1 MKKNFYLSAAACAL
15 LLSSCTADCSVAP
28 VSDENAVTFTVAVD
42 SREATRA
49 YSDGTSITDVKCY
62 VYDTNNG
69 LEAAPVLEESVTMNG
84 LQGSVKLGLASGRTY
99 DMVFLATSGAGSHIT
114 YDKAKRTLSVDYAS
128 VENGFE
134 GLDAFYGT
142 TSVTVSGPMNEA
154 VRLVR
159 PFARLNIGT
168 DDLDSYAAVAS
179 EDGTVTTSLTVTG
192 VYTTLNLA
200 DGTLGES
207 ATVTFAAAAPAAGE
221 TFPVDGYSYL
231 AMGYL
236 LVPADEC
243 VLADVVMTV
252 NGTDERTFDNV
263 PLMRNRRTNVYG
275 SLLVAEA
282 TMNVEIMEEFDE
294 PDNSLFASE
303 EPKID
308 AATKSAEV
316 SSFEQLLWLGE
327 NLEANK
333 ANIKTITL
341 TSDINCGGEVLP
353 AIRWWAPEAPG
364 TFDGGGHT
372 ISNFKLARSAQNNG
386 LFSAMVGTIKN
397 LNIENVTDNSIKRR
411 FVGLVANLY
420 GTLENV
426 HAKNIH
432 IKSTSDGRIGVLVG
446 IHNSGKLVNCSV
458 TDCSVEGR
466 WSVGGLVGATN
477 ETKGITYERCVVDN
491 VTVTLKPLYGGIYN
505 KMRGLMTGN
514 INIGDVKFVDCE
526 IRNCDYDKPIYNSFN
541 PYTWNGEVIPADIDE
556 KGNPL

>member
-1 MKKNFYLSAAACAL
+1 MKKFILAAAACAL
-15 LLSSCTADCSVAP
+15 LLSSCTADYSVAP

-49 YSDGTSITDVKCY
+49 YSDGTLINDVKCY

-69 LEAAPVLEESVTMNG
+69 LEGAPVLEESVTMNG

-99 DMVFLATSGAGSHIT
+99 DIVFLATSGADSHIA
-114 YDKAKRTLSVDYAS
+114 YDKAKRTLSVDYAG

-192 VYTTLNLA
+192 VCTTLNLA

-207 ATVTFAAAAPAAGE
+207 TTVTFDAAAPAAGE

-231 AMGYL
+231 AMCYL
-236 LVPADEC
+236 LAPADETA
-243 VLADVVMTV
+243 LADVVMTV
-252 NGTDERTFDNV
+252 NGTDERTFNNV

-282 TMNVEIMEEFDE
+282 TMNVEIMKEFNE
-294 PDNSLFASE
+294 LDNSLFVSQ

-327 NLEANK
+327 NLQANTG
-333 ANIKTITL
+333 NIKTVTL

-353 AIRWWAPEAPG
+353 AIHWWSTEAPG

-372 ISNFKLARSAQNNG
+372 ISNFKLARDEQYNG
-386 LFSAMVGTIKN
+386 LFESVTCTIKN
-397 LNIENVTDNSIKRR
+397 LNIENVTDNGIKTR
-411 FVGLVANLY
+411 FTGLVGNLY

-432 IKSTSDGRIGVLVG
+432 ITSKEGRVGVLVG

-458 TDCSVEGR
+458 TDCSVEGT

-477 ETKGITYERCVVDN
+477 ETPGITYENCVVDN
-491 VTVTLKPLYGGIYN
+491 VTVTLNPYYGGVYN

-514 INIGDVKFVDCE
+514 INVAGVKFIDCE
-526 IRNCDYDKPIYNSFN
+526 IRNCDFDKPIYNSFN
-541 PYTWNGEVIPADIDE
+541 EYTWNGEVIPADIDE
-556 KGNPL
+556 DGNAI